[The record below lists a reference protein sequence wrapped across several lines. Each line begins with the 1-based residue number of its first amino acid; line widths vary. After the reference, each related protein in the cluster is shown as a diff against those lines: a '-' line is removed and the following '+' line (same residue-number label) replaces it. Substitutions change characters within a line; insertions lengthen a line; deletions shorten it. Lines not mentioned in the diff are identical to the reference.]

1 MLKFFKFKKNF
12 FVNILNTSSIQ
23 RKSLL
28 ISLDIVLIPTAL
40 YLTYW
45 LKVSNQIL
53 NQLSHYT
60 WIPITLFLFSIPLY
74 LLTGQYRSITRYF
87 SSQVVYFIA
96 LRNLI
101 LVFAVILTGII
112 INFKQPKPSSWL
124 LIWLLIT
131 ILGSTIRLLIRDVI
145 SSFKTN
151 PSSSK
156 KIAIYGAGQT
166 GALLADNLK
175 LKNFDIKFFLD
186 DDKDL
191 WNRTINGLKVF
202 PLSKLNDPKIEVDQ
216 ILIAIPSLNKNKL
229 KFLINS
235 ISNFNIKAYKV
246 PSLEEI
252 IKGKTSIL
260 DLKPITVDQLLGREI
275 APPDIKLINSAINK
289 KTILITGGGGSI
301 GSELFKQIN
310 LYNPKQIVVLD
321 NNENHIYNLHL
332 YLKEIKSNFN
342 CRLILASACDK
353 KIINNLFNTYKFDLV
368 FHAAAYKHV
377 PIVEENIIAGLK
389 NNIFSTKL
397 IADASI
403 KYRVKNVILISSDKA
418 VRPTNLM
425 GVSKRISELIFKS
438 SNLNKS
444 NNCTIFSM
452 VRFGNVLESSGSVVP
467 LFKKQIADGGPVTL
481 THRDITRYFM
491 TIKEAV
497 QLLLQSPTISKGG
510 EILLLEMG
518 EAIRIEEL
526 AKQMINLSGLKIK
539 NKRNPKGDI
548 EIKIT
553 GLRPGEKLFEELLVD
568 NNSEPTS
575 HPLIYKAKETPIDLK
590 LFNEEMLILEKSIK
604 NNDLNLVLEKLKK
617 IVPEW
622 KNSNVP

>member
-1 MLKFFKFKKNF
+1 M
-12 FVNILNTSSIQ
+12 
-23 RKSLL
+23 
-28 ISLDIVLIPTAL
+28 
-40 YLTYW
+40 
-45 LKVSNQIL
+45 
-53 NQLSHYT
+53 
-60 WIPITLFLFSIPLY
+60 
-74 LLTGQYRSITRYF
+74 
-87 SSQVVYFIA
+87 
-96 LRNLI
+96 
-101 LVFAVILTGII
+101 
-112 INFKQPKPSSWL
+112 
-124 LIWLLIT
+124 
-131 ILGSTIRLLIRDVI
+131 
-145 SSFKTN
+145 
-151 PSSSK
+151 
-156 KIAIYGAGQT
+156 
-166 GALLADNLK
+166 
-175 LKNFDIKFFLD
+175 
-186 DDKDL
+186 
-191 WNRTINGLKVF
+191 
-202 PLSKLNDPKIEVDQ
+202 
-216 ILIAIPSLNKNKL
+216 
-229 KFLINS
+229 
-235 ISNFNIKAYKV
+235 
-246 PSLEEI
+246 
-252 IKGKTSIL
+252 
-260 DLKPITVDQLLGREI
+260 
-275 APPDIKLINSAINK
+275 
-289 KTILITGGGGSI
+289 
-301 GSELFKQIN
+301 FKQIN

-617 IVPEW
+617 LVPEW

>member
-1 MLKFFKFKKNF
+1 M
-12 FVNILNTSSIQ
+12 
-23 RKSLL
+23 
-28 ISLDIVLIPTAL
+28 
-40 YLTYW
+40 
-45 LKVSNQIL
+45 
-53 NQLSHYT
+53 
-60 WIPITLFLFSIPLY
+60 
-74 LLTGQYRSITRYF
+74 
-87 SSQVVYFIA
+87 
-96 LRNLI
+96 
-101 LVFAVILTGII
+101 
-112 INFKQPKPSSWL
+112 
-124 LIWLLIT
+124 
-131 ILGSTIRLLIRDVI
+131 
-145 SSFKTN
+145 
-151 PSSSK
+151 
-156 KIAIYGAGQT
+156 
-166 GALLADNLK
+166 
-175 LKNFDIKFFLD
+175 
-186 DDKDL
+186 
-191 WNRTINGLKVF
+191 
-202 PLSKLNDPKIEVDQ
+202 
-216 ILIAIPSLNKNKL
+216 
-229 KFLINS
+229 
-235 ISNFNIKAYKV
+235 
-246 PSLEEI
+246 
-252 IKGKTSIL
+252 
-260 DLKPITVDQLLGREI
+260 
-275 APPDIKLINSAINK
+275 
-289 KTILITGGGGSI
+289 
-301 GSELFKQIN
+301 
-310 LYNPKQIVVLD
+310 
-321 NNENHIYNLHL
+321 
-332 YLKEIKSNFN
+332 
-342 CRLILASACDK
+342 
-353 KIINNLFNTYKFDLV
+353 V

-444 NNCTIFSM
+444 NMHYFFNGKIWQ
-452 VRFGNVLESSGSVVP
+452 RLESSGSVVP

-622 KNSNVP
+622 KNSN